1 MIMKIERLYY
11 PYHSSSSSAL
21 NVEKLIALIFANIFP
36 VIYFTNTNVT
46 TISGNEEVK
55 LFFFFSEEI
64 LCLTFLTK

>member
-55 LFFFFSEEI
+55 LFFFFRRNTLSNI
-64 LCLTFLTK
+64 PY